1 MYGPGSQVSRQSEW
15 LIGVS
20 RGGAEA
26 ERAVGRGGAQAEP
39 RPSGCQAERRPTG
52 RAGRLVRQAG
62 CPGSP
67 GRPAS
72 PLAGWPGCPGWP
84 DSLYV
89 RKIII
94 SSKND
99 NCERR
104 NGNCVQGTFKFVRQA
119 VERIEQ
125 GQWSFQI
132 LMDFMNFHEFYTGRT
147 SKLETFIFLMLF
159 NGFRMVHLQKK

>member
-1 MYGPGSQVSRQSEW
+1 MYGASGCHVRARQPGQPAV
-15 LIGVS
+15 GVADWCEQRRS
-20 RGGAEA
+20 GGRARCQQRRRAGRAEA
-26 ERAVGRGGAQAEP
+26 ERMPSGAQAGWP
-39 RPSGCQAERRPTG
+39 RPGLACQPG
-52 RAGRLVRQAG
+52 Y
-62 CPGSP
+62 PGSP

-72 PLAGWPGCPGWP
+72 PLAGWLGCPGWP

-119 VERIEQ
+119 VERNRE
-125 GQWSFQI
+125 G
-132 LMDFMNFHEFYTGRT
+132 LGKVDFHGFFTFLVQNVHQTRYHVST
-147 SKLETFIFLMLF
+147 SQLC
-159 NGFRMVHLQKK
+159 